1 MPFSDAPRLVEASIS
16 QNSERLES
24 YDGQMHP
31 NPIMKPLRD
40 ECEMPLLSRC
50 ELQQRLRVH
59 RFDNRL
65 GNLTDVRTITFG
77 IL

>member
-1 MPFSDAPRLVEASIS
+1 VFEITRAFADDLVDEV
-16 QNSERLES
+16 
-24 YDGQMHP
+24 GQMHP
-31 NPIMKPLRD
+31 NPIIKPLKD
-40 ECEMPLLSRC
+40 EGEMPLLSRC
-50 ELQQRLRVH
+50 ELQQRVRVH